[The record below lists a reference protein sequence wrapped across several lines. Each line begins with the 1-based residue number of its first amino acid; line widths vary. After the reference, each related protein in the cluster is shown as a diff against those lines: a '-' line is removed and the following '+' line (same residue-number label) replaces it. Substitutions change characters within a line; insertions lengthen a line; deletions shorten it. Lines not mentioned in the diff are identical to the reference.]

1 LVELLPL
8 EKKFLDIVSKWN
20 YDPEVSLYF
29 SKRPPLSP
37 NQQLLWLNKTLQDS
51 SKKKFIIMHQEAKKP
66 VGLVSLMN
74 INLNEKQAEFGIT
87 IGEKQYWG
95 TGVAA
100 AASNMMM
107 HDAFQIMQL
116 QRLYLNVFENNSR
129 AIHFFSSLGFEKTG
143 LSKTDDEGNVII
155 VMQLSQTAFLKQH
168 TRP

>member
-1 LVELLPL
+1 
-8 EKKFLDIVSKWN
+8 
-20 YDPEVSLYF
+20 
-29 SKRPPLSP
+29 
-37 NQQLLWLNKTLQDS
+37 
-51 SKKKFIIMHQEAKKP
+51 MHQAAKKP

-129 AIHFFSSLGFEKTG
+129 AIHFFSGLGFEKTG
-143 LSKTDDEGNVII
+143 VSKTDDEGNVII